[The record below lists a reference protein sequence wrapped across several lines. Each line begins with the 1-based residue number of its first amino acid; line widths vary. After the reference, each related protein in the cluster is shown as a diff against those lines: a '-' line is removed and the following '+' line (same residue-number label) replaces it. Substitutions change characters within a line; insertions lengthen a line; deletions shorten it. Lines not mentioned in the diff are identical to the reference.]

1 MKSTLGKKALIKE
14 LGKIGIVTKVDAVGT
29 PVQVTVDKKVIDVVY
44 LTVEIIGYLK
54 SLFLLIKSI
63 FSKK

>member
-1 MKSTLGKKALIKE
+1 MKSTLGKKAIIKE
-14 LGKIGIVTKVDAVGT
+14 LGKIGIVTKVDEKGT